1 MIGWFFSTAV
11 IGAFRSS
18 MLLSCFLDGPLCYGS
33 LVVVFFDRGHPRLR
47 NFCSTVRVD
56 VIKVKS

>member
-18 MLLSCFLDGPLCYGS
+18 MLLSCFPDGPLCYGS
-33 LVVVFFDRGHPRLR
+33 PVVVFFDRGHPRLR
-47 NFCSTVRVD
+47 NFYSTVRVD
-56 VIKVKS
+56 VIKMKS